1 MSTTTPSSIEAPNT
15 NPATQN
21 PDRKIIYRCRSL
33 TSKGDQC
40 KQAALRGSGLLRP
53 ALRAHRRRLL
63 PSRQVPHPPPRGR
76 IRRPAHPHQN
86 GPVRPS
92 TKRSPNPSP
101 ARLCT
106 PAASPLPPSRAP
118 PRQKAS
124 DQPEP
129 IPEAAVDVSIDYG
142 GNLIGPREEYRGPTG
157 VFEPQWS
164 WSKYMYEKE
173 CEQLGLPTPTCA
185 ADFPKSGWLT
195 EDEVKT
201 DPARLVQG
209 YHARVRAE
217 KDRLFFIR
225 KEESAAALAAGLPDP
240 HEHLKAD
247 NPDCPSRTK
256 VCGGPLAFSAC
267 PDCRAKRTPG
277 MGFDDLDNEVF
288 NDPIADEPP
297 LDLKAAADSSSER
310 CTLNAERL
318 PIRCPL
324 SANRSSEL
332 CALSSEPCRPEL
344 CALSSDLCK
353 VVESV
358 NTPTPLIPKPQK
370 FVSRGVPPSRRPQCA
385 SRRTQPPA
393 PQTLPLPLLRPA
405 SHPLLRLRIHQP
417 CPGAKESSSAESP
430 LQGKT
435 GVPSTFRCALS
446 PEPYPPL

>member
-40 KQAALRGSGLLRP
+40 KQAALRGQDFCVQHFERTAVGFSHRDKFHIPLLEDASAVQLTLTKMAQCVLNKEVSESVAGKVMYACSIASSTFPRP
-53 ALRAHRRRLL
+53 A
-63 PSRQVPHPPPRGR
+63 
-76 IRRPAHPHQN
+76 
-86 GPVRPS
+86 
-92 TKRSPNPSP
+92 
-101 ARLCT
+101 
-106 PAASPLPPSRAP
+106 
-118 PRQKAS
+118 RQKAS

-393 PQTLPLPLLRPA
+393 PQTLPLLSFDPRATRYFASGSINPAPAPKSPHRPRARSKARPA
-405 SHPLLRLRIHQP
+405 SRPH
-417 CPGAKESSSAESP
+417 SAV
-430 LQGKT
+430 L
-435 GVPSTFRCALS
+435 
-446 PEPYPPL
+446 